1 MKALQRPGMILKTET
16 KKCKPPLCQPEKQQL
31 KQNHFDLRYE
41 MKTTNKKKSQASSN
55 RKG

>member
-1 MKALQRPGMILKTET
+1 MNPLQRLGVILTTET
-16 KKCKPPLCQPEKQQL
+16 YKCKPPLCQPEKQQL
-31 KQNHFDLRYE
+31 KQNHFDLRYV